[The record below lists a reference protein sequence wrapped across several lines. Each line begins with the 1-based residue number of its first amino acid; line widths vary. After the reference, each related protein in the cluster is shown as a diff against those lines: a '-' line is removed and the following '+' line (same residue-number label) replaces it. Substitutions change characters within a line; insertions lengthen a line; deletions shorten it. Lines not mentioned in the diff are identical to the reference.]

1 MGIQGERRTRHGF
14 AAHLV
19 YAAKL
24 LHERSL
30 GLWSRR
36 RVVVRWGASVVSAGG
51 GAEPSGGALFHRP
64 PPDKG
69 ALVVSS
75 HVDGRKKLELAGK
88 VAGEVTDGISDVVA
102 SLMSPIWAANP
113 GPPVP

>member
-19 YAAKL
+19 YVAKL
-24 LHERSL
+24 LFRNGL
-30 GLWSRR
+30 GLWLQRR
-36 RVVVRWGASVVSAGG
+36 GVVRGGVPVVSAGG
-51 GAEPSGGALFHRP
+51 GAEPGGGALFHQP

-88 VAGEVTDGISDVVA
+88 VAGEVTDGTSDVVA